1 MAQDPDQIGKYQIVE
16 LIGRGGMGAVYK
28 AFDPAIR
35 RHVAIKVINKE
46 SFDDAD
52 RAYILS
58 RFRHEA
64 QAVGRL
70 VHPRIIAVYD
80 YGEDGNFTYMVME
93 LVQGKSLYEHLK
105 QGATYD
111 LREVSEIIRQLLD
124 PLGYFHDQGVIH
136 RDIKP
141 SNILINIDGRIK
153 LGDFG
158 IARIDSSELTKLGEV
173 LGTSYYMAPEQF
185 LSTEVSAIADLYS
198 VGVIA
203 YELLT
208 GQKPFVGPTAIV
220 MQKVLNEAPRA
231 PTQLNTL
238 LGPGLDAVILKALAK
253 RPEQRFASAREFS
266 EAFREAIDAAL
277 NKGSVAAEATAVP
290 PQAAGGLARAAR
302 VLRATEP
309 STAAAP
315 AARSA
320 AQPAAARG
328 GKKAR
333 ILFVDDEERIL
344 TALKSVFG
352 PHYQVYTTVDGRQGL
367 DFLKSNPVEVIVS
380 DQRMPE
386 MLGVELLREAK
397 QIAPQTVRI
406 LLTGYSDLAAIVGS
420 INDGEIYRFISKP
433 WDNKDIQ
440 RIIAEAATIAFALA
454 SMPAKPAEMPA
465 KMDESILVVDDN
477 ESIFRATREFFS
489 PTCNVRYAKTMKDA
503 LRVMQ
508 EQAVAVI
515 LADVETG
522 REDNTPMFKLL
533 KQEFP
538 QILTI
543 VMTRNS
549 DSELVIDLINQA
561 QVFRFLNKP
570 VNLKLLQGH
579 IQAALARFAS
589 FKQQPALLSQH
600 KVEAAEQVRA
610 SSSGQM
616 ILSALKSIGSRWFR
630 PSSN

>member
-35 RHVAIKVINKE
+35 RHVAIKAINKE

-111 LREVSEIIRQLLD
+111 LREVAEIIRQLLD

-158 IARIDSSELTKLGEV
+158 IARIESSELTKLGDV

-185 LSTEVSAIADLYS
+185 LSTEVDGIADLYS

-208 GQKPFVGPTAIV
+208 GQKPFVGPTPVV

-231 PTQLNTL
+231 PSQLNSL
-238 LGPGLDAVILKALAK
+238 LVPALDAVVLKALAK
-253 RPEQRFASAREFS
+253 RPEERFPSAREFS
-266 EAFREAIDAAL
+266 EAFREAIEAAL
-277 NKGSVAAEATAVP
+277 SKGSVAAEAPAAP

-302 VLRATEP
+302 IIRATEP
-309 STAAAP
+309 PAAAAP
-315 AARSA
+315 PAQTVAPSA
-320 AQPAAARG
+320 AALRV
-328 GKKAR
+328 KKAR
-333 ILFVDDEERIL
+333 ILFVDDEARIL
-344 TALKSVFG
+344 TALKSIFG
-352 PHYQVYTTVDGRQGL
+352 SHYQVFTTVDGRQGL
-367 DFLKSNPVEVIVS
+367 DFLKNQPVEVVVS

-386 MLGVELLREAK
+386 MLGVELLREARR
-397 QIAPQTVRI
+397 IAPQTVRI
-406 LLTGYSDLAAIVGS
+406 LLTGYSDLASIVGS

-433 WDNKDIQ
+433 WDNQQIQ
-440 RIIAEAATIAFALA
+440 RIVAEAATIAFALA
-454 SMPAKPAEMPA
+454 DMPANPAAMPQ
-465 KMDESILVVDDN
+465 KMDEAILVVDDN

-489 PTCNVRYAKTMKDA
+489 TTCNVRYAKSMKEA

-538 QILTI
+538 QILAI

-549 DSELVIDLINQA
+549 DSELVIGLINEA
-561 QVFRFLNKP
+561 QIFRFLNKP

-579 IQAALARFAS
+579 IQAALARYAS
-589 FKQQPALLSQH
+589 FKQHPALLSQH
-600 KVEAAEQVRA
+600 KVEAVEKVRA
-610 SSSGQM
+610 SSAGQM
-616 ILSALKSIGSRWFR
+616 ILSTLKSIGSRWF
-630 PSSN
+630 SSSAK

>member
-1 MAQDPDQIGKYQIVE
+1 
-16 LIGRGGMGAVYK
+16 
-28 AFDPAIR
+28 
-35 RHVAIKVINKE
+35 
-46 SFDDAD
+46 
-52 RAYILS
+52 
-58 RFRHEA
+58 
-64 QAVGRL
+64 
-70 VHPRIIAVYD
+70 
-80 YGEDGNFTYMVME
+80 
-93 LVQGKSLYEHLK
+93 
-105 QGATYD
+105 
-111 LREVSEIIRQLLD
+111 
-124 PLGYFHDQGVIH
+124 
-136 RDIKP
+136 
-141 SNILINIDGRIK
+141 
-153 LGDFG
+153 
-158 IARIDSSELTKLGEV
+158 
-173 LGTSYYMAPEQF
+173 
-185 LSTEVSAIADLYS
+185 
-198 VGVIA
+198 
-203 YELLT
+203 
-208 GQKPFVGPTAIV
+208 

-231 PTQLNTL
+231 PTQLNSL
-238 LGPGLDAVILKALAK
+238 LGPALDAVILKALAK

-277 NKGSVAAEATAVP
+277 NKGSVAAEARAAP
-290 PQAAGGLARAAR
+290 PQAEGGIGRAAR
-302 VLRATEP
+302 MLRATEP
-309 STAAAP
+309 AGAAAP

-320 AQPAAARG
+320 AQPAAERR

-333 ILFVDDEERIL
+333 ILFVDDEARIL

-352 PHYQVYTTVDGRQGL
+352 PHYEVFTTVNGREGL
-367 DFLKSNPVEVIVS
+367 DFLEKNQVEVIVS

-406 LLTGYSDLAAIVGS
+406 LLTGYSDLASIVGS

-440 RIIAEAATIAFALA
+440 RIVAEAATIALALA
-454 SMPAKPAEMPA
+454 SMPAKPAEMPE

-579 IQAALARFAS
+579 MQAALARFAS

-600 KVEAAEQVRA
+600 KVDAAEQVRA
-610 SSSGQM
+610 SSSGKM
-616 ILSALKSIGSRWFR
+616 ILSALKSIGARWFR
-630 PSSN
+630 PSSK